1 MHQFRI
7 TIFVLLIASTSLSQ
21 ESKIPVSVLRT
32 GEDKVGLLFVS
43 ALNREL
49 SRSNTYRPMSRD
61 GIDKGLR
68 FYVELA
74 TIAVSGGH
82 HRSAISVV
90 VEDMGLP
97 SSFPVA
103 TKWYHK
109 VILADPKT
117 TDLAAKELV
126 ADIDAHWCNTI
137 KNSIGNCRKETVPPI
152 YP

>member
-1 MHQFRI
+1 MFQFRI
-7 TIFVLLIASTSLSQ
+7 AIFVLFVASTSLSQ
-21 ESKIPVSVLRT
+21 ESKIPVSVLRA

-43 ALNREL
+43 ALNLEL
-49 SRSNTYRPMSRD
+49 SRSTTYQPMSRE

-74 TIAVSGGH
+74 TIAVGDCH
-82 HRSAISVV
+82 DTSAISVI
-90 VEDMGLP
+90 VEGMWLP

-109 VILADPKT
+109 VVLVDPKT
-117 TDLAAKELV
+117 TDTVATELV

-137 KNSIGNCRKETVPPI
+137 KSSIGNCRKETVAPI